1 MTENE
6 IQAKKFL
13 QWINDNYDAQKRKLQ
28 AFCHDKHYDWNE
40 DIFQDCIVKIYN
52 KILKS
57 KLVDETDKGFEGYM
71 FISFKINTLRE
82 AQYSRNSRRDS
93 NVTNIASR
101 YEVFLNK
108 KLTTEEKLEH
118 DLKQDFS
125 LLYILNSVEKQFDGE
140 SYYLFRLKIFNKYT
154 YKDIAQKTGIKNARQ
169 KVIDVMHWIK
179 DNISKDDINNA
190 FYLFYNDFIG

>member
-1 MTENE
+1 MLNDE
-6 IQAKKFL
+6 QANKFL
-13 QWINDNYDAQKRKLQ
+13 KWINDNYDTQKRKLQ
-28 AFCHDKHYDWNE
+28 AFCHDKHYTFDE
-40 DIFQDCIVKIYN
+40 DIYCDTYLKIHD
-52 KILKS
+52 KIKRTGIADDS
-57 KLVDETDKGFEGYM
+57 EKGFENYL

-101 YEVFLNK
+101 YEAFLNK

-125 LLYILNSVEKQFDGE
+125 MLYILNSVEKQFDGE

>member
-40 DIFQDCIVKIYN
+40 DIFQDCIIKIYN

-101 YEVFLNK
+101 YEAYLNG
-108 KLTTEEKLEH
+108 KLTQEEKLLS
-118 DLKQDFS
+118 DLKKDFS
-125 LLYILNSVEKQFDGE
+125 TLYLLTKIEDNFD
-140 SYYLFRLKIFNKYT
+140 SQSFYLFKLKTFSNMT
-154 YKDIAQKTGIKNARQ
+154 YKEIAEHTGIKGARQ
-169 KVIDVMHWIK
+169 KIIDCKNFLKMHVTK
-179 DNISKDDINNA
+179 DEIDNA
-190 FYLFYNDFIG
+190 FHVFQANFL